1 MIMASRKL
9 RIIDYVTALTVF
21 SIALAFAYS
30 AISVNAVKSPVF
42 NFSSSL
48 DTASIHETKVQA
60 LNDNNSEIPTDLF
73 GVVTQDKK
81 VVMPKVEPKETKLAM
96 TLEAVFHSS
105 KETDSVAVVKVNKND
120 EKLVKV
126 GDEIQSG
133 IIIKN
138 INKSQIVFSHNGSL
152 ERLAMADYDQS
163 GKVSSMLA
171 YQPSADLNRTNR
183 ASLNLAGKTT
193 QEDKI
198 RARLLNLRSSL

>member
-1 MIMASRKL
+1 MFIASKKL
-9 RIIDYVTALTVF
+9 KIIDYITALTVF
-21 SIALAFAYS
+21 SLALTFAYS
-30 AISVNAVKSPVF
+30 AISINAEQSPVLSI
-42 NFSSSL
+42 SSSL
-48 DTASIHETKVQA
+48 DTTSFQETTIQA
-60 LNDNNSEIPTDLF
+60 PNYSNTEIPTNLF

-81 VVMPKVEPKETKLAM
+81 VVMPKVEPKETKLAI

-126 GDEIQSG
+126 GDEIQAG

-163 GKVSSMLA
+163 GKAGSMLA
-171 YQPSADLNRTNR
+171 YQSSADLNRANQG
-183 ASLNLAGKTT
+183 SLNLAGKTT